1 MNEYALQEEVKKSG
15 YKIFRMKEH
24 IPSYVKPDAA
34 DDDENDLNKDQK
46 HIEITNDDMSARD
59 AFFALMAI
67 KMMKLSQKYNRKL
80 EDLHDIFYT
89 VSCDWQR
96 LEEVLQASSNESN
109 PNGMEVDKTS
119 LQWSVLEDLAV
130 RDDRDMEAYKHVVEK
145 KGEAEV
151 EQRRAFLEIDN

>member
-1 MNEYALQEEVKKSG
+1 MQIQDKTGMNEYALQEEVKKSG

-67 KMMKLSQKYNRKL
+67 KMMKLSQKLKN
-80 EDLHDIFYT
+80 
-89 VSCDWQR
+89 
-96 LEEVLQASSNESN
+96 
-109 PNGMEVDKTS
+109 
-119 LQWSVLEDLAV
+119 
-130 RDDRDMEAYKHVVEK
+130 
-145 KGEAEV
+145 
-151 EQRRAFLEIDN
+151 

>member
-1 MNEYALQEEVKKSG
+1 
-15 YKIFRMKEH
+15 
-24 IPSYVKPDAA
+24 
-34 DDDENDLNKDQK
+34 
-46 HIEITNDDMSARD
+46 MSARD

-109 PNGMEVDKTS
+109 QNGMEVDKTS

-130 RDDRDMEAYKHVVEK
+130 RDDRDTEAYKHVVEK

-151 EQRRAFLEIDN
+151 EKRRAFLEIDN